1 VSWKDDFAMLDEQ
14 LTDDAVMREL
24 GQRLERRRLE
34 RNETQAELAARAGV
48 SRTTVI
54 RIEQGGGGTIKA
66 LLRILRADG
75 LLGGLDALV
84 PPPAPSPI
92 ELLERDG
99 RQRRRASRRPQHG
112 DPGRDDEAPGFQWGT
127 T

>member
-1 VSWKDDFAMLDEQ
+1 LEESDFTVLDETW
-14 LTDDAVMREL
+14 TDEAVMKEL
-24 GQRLERRRLE
+24 GQRLERRRLA

-48 SRTTVI
+48 DRTTVI
-54 RIEQGGGGTIKA
+54 RIERGGGGTVKA

-84 PPPAPSPI
+84 PPAEPSPI
-92 ELLERDG
+92 ELLERHG
-99 RQRRRASRRPQHG
+99 RRRQRASRRG
-112 DPGRDDEAPGFQWGT
+112 RRDAADRDDEATGFQWGT